1 MKTYLVNIGLL
12 SPLLDGSSIHS
23 NKKESALGHRI
34 VTAAEHDRWKEAH
47 EEIHVDVKCSAEE
60 IVVMLKGVIPHEL
73 FQLKDSKCRLSAI
86 DRNTQSIQ
94 IRPPTAC
101 GSSLE
106 INSTHLV
113 VLNEIIQPI
122 VSSIAPIVFSG
133 KVGCVFGEQEL
144 RASLFYDSP
153 SIPMLNDVNGGTSW
167 TSVKT
172 YGGVG
177 SNLIWARMDI
187 FRDSDFEDRFHSPPV
202 LKTTEKLHVG
212 LELLRSPEEESY
224 LYVDSCWA
232 VPNDYSDLRLQLVS
246 DGCMHDGLKKEG
258 INFEVVNNGI
268 ASKVLFTIP
277 VFKFVGSDH
286 VYLQC
291 QVRACLRYSC
301 QPACSMPDNE
311 RAGYHPRHEQT
322 ELFNTTSTNVAEE
335 DIIYM
340 DEPEIEYELGEHAM
354 LKSVRTPGEFRPQS
368 LSKLS
373 SMAILIKEEVVE
385 APGPF
390 EGKLDPIS
398 LLLLTVLATSVALLV
413 GIICV
418 LFQRRKRLQKQME
431 IHT

>member
-1 MKTYLVNIGLL
+1 MKSYLVNLGLL
-12 SPLLDGSSIHS
+12 SPMLDGSNIQKMHHLEA
-23 NKKESALGHRI
+23 NENELLLGNRI

-47 EEIHVDVKCSAEE
+47 EEIHVEVKCSAEE
-60 IVVMLKGVIPHEL
+60 IVVMLKGVIPHQI
-73 FQLKDSKCRLSAI
+73 FQLKDSKCRLSPI
-86 DRNTQSIQ
+86 DRNTQVIQ

-122 VSSIAPIVFSG
+122 ATSIAPHVFTG
-133 KVGCVFGEQEL
+133 NVGCVFGEQEL
-144 RASLFYDSP
+144 RASLYYDSP

-177 SNLIWARMDI
+177 ANLIWARMDI
-187 FRDSDFEDRFHSPPV
+187 YRDSSFEDKFLSPPV
-202 LKTTEKLHVG
+202 LKTSEKLHIG
-212 LELLRSPEEESY
+212 IELLRSPEEESF

-232 VPNDYSDLRLQLVS
+232 VPNDYSDLRLELVS

-258 INFEVVNNGI
+258 IEFEVVNNGMDT
-268 ASKVLFTIP
+268 KVFFTFP
-277 VFKFVGSDH
+277 VFKFVKSDH

-291 QVRACLRYSC
+291 QVRACLRNSC
-301 QPACSMPDNE
+301 QPSCAMPDQIRLMNE
-311 RAGYHPRHEQT
+311 YENSLMNQT
-322 ELFNTTSTNVAEE
+322 DD
-335 DIIYM
+335 DIVYS
-340 DEPEIEYELGEHAM
+340 DEPELEYDIAEHAM
-354 LKSVRTPGEFRPQS
+354 LKSARKTSEEHMMPS
-368 LSKLS
+368 YSKLS
-373 SMAILIKEEVVE
+373 SMAILIKEEVVT

-413 GIICV
+413 GIIGV
-418 LFQRRKRLQKQME
+418 LFQRRKRLHKQLQV
-431 IHT
+431 HT